1 MTLQSKNR
9 HSKLRTERLDKKI
22 TINVSGRRFCT
33 WDSTLKKHPNT
44 LLGSDAIKGYFDND
58 KNEYFL
64 DRDPHMFRYILNY
77 YRDGKL
83 HYSYDDCF
91 GAFNEEL
98 SFYGIEADNLND
110 CCWEECYNLS
120 KKICSKNEEVS
131 KCSCSESVPRK
142 SFLRKFFWNLLENT
156 ENPPRVGRYIQSF
169 LGILIY
175 ISVVGTIVETERCC
189 KDKTCE
195 KTYPRLFFAVDA
207 FCMILFTAE
216 YIFRLYASENRLK
229 FIINKMNIVDLLAV
243 TPFYVILIFNH
254 FSQDSSSAVENAS
267 SLNVLRMLRVFRI
280 FKLSRHS
287 KHMRQMGRALKR
299 AIVDLGFLFF
309 AFLLTNMVFSSVL
322 YYIEQ
327 MEAQKTKFKSIPD
340 SMWYTIITMMTVG
353 YGDMIPIT
361 DLGKILGSLCCLSGI
376 IMLALPIPI
385 IQEGS
390 AEVRE
395 KEQQQQSGNNNGKN
409 DSNTQQ

>member
-9 HSKLRTERLDKKI
+9 CSKLRTEKLDKRI

-33 WDSTLKKHPNT
+33 WDSTLKKFPNT
-44 LLGSDAIKGYFDND
+44 LLGSDAIKFYFDDD

-91 GAFNEEL
+91 GAFHQEL
-98 SFYGIEADNLND
+98 SFYGIDADNLNE

-120 KKICSKNEEVS
+120 KKICSKNQQEPP
-131 KCSCSESVPRK
+131 KCPCSEPVPRKK
-142 SFLRKFFWNLLENT
+142 SFLRNFFWNLFENT
-156 ENPPRVGRYIQSF
+156 ETPSRLGRCVQSF
-169 LGILIY
+169 IGILIY
-175 ISVVGTIVETERCC
+175 FSVVSTIIETERCC

-195 KTYPRLFFAVDA
+195 ERYPRLFFVVDA
-207 FCMILFTAE
+207 FCMSVFTAE
-216 YIFRLYASENRLK
+216 YILRLYASDKRLK
-229 FIINKMNIVDLLAV
+229 FIVNKMNIVDLMAV
-243 TPFYVILIFNH
+243 APFYVILLFNH
-254 FSQDSSSAVENAS
+254 FSPESSSAVENAS
-267 SLNVLRMLRVFRI
+267 GLNVLRMLRVFRI

-299 AIVDLGFLFF
+299 AVVDLGFLLF
-309 AFLLTNMVFSSVL
+309 AFLVTNMVFSSVL

-327 MEAQKTKFKSIPD
+327 MKAEETKFKSIPD

-353 YGDMIPIT
+353 
-361 DLGKILGSLCCLSGI
+361 
-376 IMLALPIPI
+376 
-385 IQEGS
+385 
-390 AEVRE
+390 
-395 KEQQQQSGNNNGKN
+395 
-409 DSNTQQ
+409 